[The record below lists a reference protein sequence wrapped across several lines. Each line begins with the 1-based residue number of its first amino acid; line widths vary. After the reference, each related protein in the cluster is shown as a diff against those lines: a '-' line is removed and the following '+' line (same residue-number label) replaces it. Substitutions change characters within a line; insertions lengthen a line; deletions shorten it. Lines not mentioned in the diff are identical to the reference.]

1 MRVLRANAEALIT
14 VVQVFVRNP
23 LYKWA
28 LDHKRGGGAAAGG
41 GGRGG
46 GGGGGSGSAKGTPP
60 PRDAELSLLRM
71 QRKLAG
77 HVSAGHESLGVEGQ
91 VRRLIDEARSE
102 ENLSR
107 MFEGWAAWI

>member
-1 MRVLRANAEALIT
+1 MSVLRANAEALIT

-23 LYKWA
+23 LYRWA
-28 LDHKRGGGAAAGG
+28 LDHKRGGGAAGGRG

-46 GGGGGSGSAKGTPP
+46 GGAEGTPP

-91 VRRLIDEARSE
+91 VRRLIDEATSE